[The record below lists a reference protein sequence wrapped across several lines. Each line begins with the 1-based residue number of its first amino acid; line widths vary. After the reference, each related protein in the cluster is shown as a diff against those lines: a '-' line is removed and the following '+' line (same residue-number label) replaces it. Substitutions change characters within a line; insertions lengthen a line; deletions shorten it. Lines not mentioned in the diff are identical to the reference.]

1 MDKRRNLWYIHKK
14 QHQLA
19 IGACYNI
26 GESQIIPSERTQ
38 IFFFTFLAMQHVGSQ
53 NPDQGWNQCPLRWK
67 SLVLPSGPP
76 GKSKN
81 PDFLKYMLYDSIYM
95 KLQEMSI
102 NV

>member
-1 MDKRRNLWYIHKK
+1 MDERRNLWYIHKK

-19 IGACYNI
+19 SRRNGQLVLAT
-26 GESQIIPSERTQ
+26 TQ
-38 IFFFTFLAMQHVGSQ
+38 VNLKLYQVKEPRFFFTFLAMQHVGSQ

-81 PDFLKYMLYDSIYM
+81 PDF
-95 KLQEMSI
+95 
-102 NV
+102 

>member
-1 MDKRRNLWYIHKK
+1 
-14 QHQLA
+14 
-19 IGACYNI
+19 
-26 GESQIIPSERTQ
+26 
-38 IFFFTFLAMQHVGSQ
+38 MQHVGSQ